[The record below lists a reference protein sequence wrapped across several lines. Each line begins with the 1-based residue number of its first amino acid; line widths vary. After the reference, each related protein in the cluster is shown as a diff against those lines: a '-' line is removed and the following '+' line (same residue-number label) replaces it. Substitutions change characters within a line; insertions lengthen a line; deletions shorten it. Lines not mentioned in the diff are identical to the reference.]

1 MAILL
6 LERKAGLEEF
16 TDAVVNRP
24 DVQAMIQ
31 KIEFG
36 MHPEAE
42 AAGFDKMTTIIEVE
56 LDDGTKVRGAADFG
70 KGSPANPMSDD
81 ELADK
86 FRGCARWGGLD
97 RDTTERVLDL
107 AWRIDELDD
116 LRDLTRLLRITPK
129 R

>member
-1 MAILL
+1 
-6 LERKAGLEEF
+6 
-16 TDAVVNRP
+16 
-24 DVQAMIQ
+24 
-31 KIEFG
+31 

-116 LRDLTRLLRITPK
+116 LRDLTRLLRITQK